1 MIELKNP
8 DEIELM
14 RHAGRI
20 TGAALAAVRDAAA
33 VGKRLD
39 ELDAVAAEV
48 IASAGAE
55 ALFLGYRP
63 RGAPSPYP
71 GVACI
76 SVNDAVVHGIPGR
89 YVLAPG
95 DLVSVD
101 CGARFRGWSGDAAI
115 SFVVGEHP
123 DPEVTRSD
131 EALIATTQA
140 ALDAGIAAAQPGAK
154 LGDIAH
160 AIGEVGRGAGYGLME
175 GHGGHGIGREMHEDP
190 HVPNEGRPGRG
201 LRLRPGL
208 VLALEPMLIAGGTDA
223 YDEDPDGWTLRTV
236 DGSRA
241 AHIEHTVAVT
251 AHGPEVLTRL
261 PDAAPARRVDGADL
275 VR

>member
-1 MIELKNP
+1 VIELKTP
-8 DEIELM
+8 TEIELM

-20 TGAALAAVRDAAA
+20 TAAALAAVREAAA
-33 VGKRLD
+33 VGVRLD
-39 ELDAVAAEV
+39 ALDAVAAEV
-48 IASAGAE
+48 IAAAGAE
-55 ALFLGYRP
+55 ALFLGYQP
-63 RGAPSPYP
+63 SSAVSPYP
-71 GVACI
+71 AVACI

-89 YVLAPG
+89 YALRHG

-101 CGARFRGWSGDAAI
+101 CGARYRGWSGDAAI
-115 SFVVGEHP
+115 SFIVGEHAEP
-123 DPEVTRSD
+123 RD

-140 ALDAGIAAAQPGAK
+140 ALDAGIAAAQPGAR

-160 AIGEVGRGAGYGLME
+160 AIGRVARTAGYGLMAS
-175 GHGGHGIGREMHEDP
+175 HGGHGIGREMHEAP

-201 LRLRPGL
+201 LVLRPGL

-223 YDEDPDGWTLRTV
+223 YRTDPDGWTLRTA

-251 AHGPEVLTRL
+251 EHLPEVLTQL
-261 PDAAPARRVDGADL
+261 ARTRAM
-275 VR
+275 R

>member
-1 MIELKNP
+1 MIELKTP
-8 DEIELM
+8 TEIELM

-20 TGAALAAVRDAAA
+20 TAAALAAVREAAA
-33 VGKRLD
+33 VGVRLD
-39 ELDAVAAEV
+39 ALDAVAAEV
-48 IASAGAE
+48 IAAAGAE
-55 ALFLGYRP
+55 ALFLGYQP
-63 RGAPSPYP
+63 SSAVSPYP
-71 GVACI
+71 AVACI

-89 YVLAPG
+89 YALRHG

-101 CGARFRGWSGDAAI
+101 CGARYRGWSGDAAI
-115 SFVVGEHP
+115 SFIVGEHAEP
-123 DPEVTRSD
+123 RD

-140 ALDAGIAAAQPGAK
+140 ALDAGIAAAQPGAR

-160 AIGEVGRGAGYGLME
+160 AIGRVARTAGYGLMAS
-175 GHGGHGIGREMHEDP
+175 HGGHGIGREMHEAP

-201 LRLRPGL
+201 LVLRPGL

-223 YDEDPDGWTLRTV
+223 YRTDPDGWTLRTA

-251 AHGPEVLTRL
+251 EHGPEVLTQL
-261 PDAAPARRVDGADL
+261 ARTRAM
-275 VR
+275 R

>member
-1 MIELKNP
+1 MIELKTT

-14 RHAGRI
+14 RHAGEI
-20 TGAALAAVRDAAA
+20 TAAALSAVRSAAH
-33 VGKRLD
+33 VGVRLD
-39 ELDAVAAEV
+39 ELDAVAAGV
-48 IASAGAE
+48 IADAGAE

-63 RGAPSPYP
+63 RTAPSPYP

-89 YVLAPG
+89 YSLEPG

-101 CGARFRGWSGDAAI
+101 CGARYRGWSGDAAV
-115 SFVVGEHP
+115 SFIVGEHP
-123 DPEVTRSD
+123 DPRVTRSD
-131 EALIATTQA
+131 QALIATTQA
-140 ALDAGIAAAQPGAK
+140 ALDAGIAAARPGAR
-154 LGDIAH
+154 LGDVAH
-160 AIGEVGRGAGYGLME
+160 AIGEVGRAAGYGLME

-208 VLALEPMLIAGGTDA
+208 VLALEPMLITGGTDA
-223 YDEDPDGWTLRTV
+223 YDEDPDGWTLRTA
-236 DGSRA
+236 DGTRA

-251 AHGPEVLTRL
+251 EHGPEVLTRL
-261 PDAAPARRVDGADL
+261 PAAQGAR
-275 VR
+275 